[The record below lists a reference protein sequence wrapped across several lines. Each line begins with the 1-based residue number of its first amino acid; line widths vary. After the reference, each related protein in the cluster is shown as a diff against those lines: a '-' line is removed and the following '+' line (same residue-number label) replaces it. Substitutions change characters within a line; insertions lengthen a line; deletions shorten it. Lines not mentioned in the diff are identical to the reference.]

1 MINGLPTRLREMRE
15 RSSLSQ
21 REVAR
26 RTNASAS
33 LISAYETGERTPSLE
48 MLLSLSA
55 LYGCS
60 TDYLLG
66 IKGSSAADESFF
78 SGLSASQIQLLR
90 AVVNEFKKGKV

>member
-1 MINGLPTRLREMRE
+1 MINGLPARLREMRE

-26 RTNASAS
+26 RINVSAS
-33 LISAYETGERTPSLE
+33 LISGYETGERTPSLV
-48 MLLSLSA
+48 LLSLSA

-66 IKGSSAADESFF
+66 IKALSSADDSLFR
-78 SGLSASQIQLLR
+78 GLSAAQIHLLR
-90 AVVNEFKKGKV
+90 AVANEFKNGKV

>member
-1 MINGLPTRLREMRE
+1 MINGLPARLREMRE

-26 RTNASAS
+26 RINVSAS
-33 LISAYETGERTPSLE
+33 LISGYETGERTPSLE
-48 MLLSLSA
+48 VLLSLSA

-66 IKGSSAADESFF
+66 IKALSSADDSIF
-78 SGLSASQIQLLR
+78 SGLSAAQIHLLR
-90 AVVNEFKKGKV
+90 AVANEFKNGKV

>member
-1 MINGLPTRLREMRE
+1 MINGLPMRLREMRE

-48 MLLSLSA
+48 MLLSLSV

-66 IKGSSAADESFF
+66 LKSPSSADDSFF
-78 SGLSASQIQLLR
+78 SGLSPSQIQLLR
-90 AVVNEFKKGKV
+90 AIVNELKKGKV